1 MNQSLAIDVKNIMK
15 SFAGK
20 PVVRGLN
27 IQVREGEVFGFLGA
41 NGSGKTT
48 SIRLICGLLTPD
60 AGVGNCIGYDVLTQ
74 SAQIKKNVGYMPQ
87 KFSLYQELTVL
98 ENLQFIAQIYH
109 VPNAQEA
116 IEAVM
121 DELGLIPR
129 AQQLAS
135 QLSGGWK
142 QRLALAT
149 CLIHQPKLLL
159 LDEPTAGIDPL
170 ARRDFWDLIHQL
182 SLKGVTTLMSTHYMD
197 EAERC
202 HRLAYLFDGEVIV
215 QGSVAQVIE
224 STGLL
229 TFLISGDL
237 TAELLNDLK
246 LMDGVIQAAW
256 FGRHFHVCCYDVK
269 KVELGLKALRLKY
282 PFEYEVIPSSL
293 EDAFI
298 ALGQRINE

>member
-1 MNQSLAIDVKNIMK
+1 MKKSLAIDVKKITK
-15 SFAGK
+15 SFAGQM
-20 PVVRGLN
+20 VVKGLN
-27 IQVREGEVFGFLGA
+27 IEVYEGEVFGFLGA

-60 AGVGNCIGYDVLTQ
+60 NGQGTCIGYDVLTQ
-74 SAQIKKNVGYMPQ
+74 SEDIKRNVGYMPQ

-98 ENLQFIAQIYH
+98 ENLEFIAQIYG
-109 VPNAQEA
+109 VNDAPNKIAQ
-116 IEAVM
+116 VM
-121 DELGLIPR
+121 DELGLGPR
-129 AQQLAS
+129 AKQLACE
-135 QLSGGWK
+135 LSGGWK

-202 HRLAYLFDGEVIV
+202 NRLAYLSEGEVVV
-215 QGSVAQVIE
+215 QGSVADVIH
-224 STGLL
+224 STGLI

-237 TAELLNDLK
+237 SAELLQKLK
-246 LMDGVIQAAW
+246 KIPGVVQAAW
-256 FGRHFHVCCYDVK
+256 FGRYFHVCCYEQV
-269 KVELGLKALRLKY
+269 KVEQALKALCTQCEFQ
-282 PFEYEVIPSSL
+282 FEIIASSL

-298 ALGQRINE
+298 ALGQKKIS

>member
-1 MNQSLAIDVKNIMK
+1 MCAYRNCAIHVQKITK

-20 PVVRGLN
+20 TVVKGLN
-27 IQVREGEVFGFLGA
+27 IDVFTGEVFGFLGA

-60 AGVGNCIGYDVLTQ
+60 SGEGYCIGFDVLKQ
-74 SAQIKKNVGYMPQ
+74 SAEIKKHVGYMPQ

-98 ENLQFIAQIYH
+98 ENLEFIAQIYG
-109 VPNAQEA
+109 VEGPKK
-116 IEAVM
+116 IISKVM
-121 DELGLIPR
+121 DELGLTPR

-135 QLSGGWK
+135 ELSGGWK

-202 HRLAYLFDGEVIV
+202 HRLAYLSDGEVIV
-215 QGSVAQVIE
+215 QGSVREVIE
-224 STGLL
+224 STGLK
-229 TFLISGDL
+229 TFLISGEL
-237 TAELLNDLK
+237 TAALLKKLK
-246 LMDGVIQAAW
+246 NMEGVVQAAW
-256 FGRHFHVCCYDVK
+256 FGRHFHVCCYDES
-269 KVELGLKALRLKY
+269 KVEKALKLFQKET
-282 PFEYEVIPSSL
+282 PFAYQMIAASL

-298 ALGQRINE
+298 ALGQKK